1 MTESSFSLKLLFN
14 QLSLKFNPFPWIW
27 RVFMARSHI
36 FDDQPAHGLRHL
48 QVSLGAYML
57 YVKGEPP
64 SSQVRGFN
72 GVHHRPAWML
82 PAMSG

>member
-1 MTESSFSLKLLFN
+1 
-14 QLSLKFNPFPWIW
+14 
-27 RVFMARSHI
+27 MARSHM
-36 FDDQPAHGLRHL
+36 FDDQPAHGMRHL
-48 QVSLGAYML
+48 QVSLDAYML
-57 YVKGEPP
+57 YVKGESP